1 MHLARR
7 ELAIAI
13 EEWHAR
19 IPDYWLGPFDEL
31 IERGGQLSL
40 KSLPLEWDVA

>member
-7 ELAIAI
+7 ELTIAV

-19 IPDYWLGPFDEL
+19 IPNYRLAEGAVL
-31 IERGGQLSL
+31 VERGGQLSL
-40 KSLPLEWDVA
+40 KSLPLEWD